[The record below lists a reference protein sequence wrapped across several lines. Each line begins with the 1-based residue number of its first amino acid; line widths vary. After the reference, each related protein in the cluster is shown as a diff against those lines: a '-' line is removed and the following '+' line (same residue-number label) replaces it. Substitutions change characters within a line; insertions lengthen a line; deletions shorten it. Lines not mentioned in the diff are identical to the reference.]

1 MPRIPRELI
10 VYSDASV
17 HKIWRGHN
25 KEWNLNTRN
34 EKLRYLKFMMDEHK
48 ENNPNPMQALCLMSN
63 HTHEIVYIDDVK
75 TFSNQMRRHHSRYG
89 AYFNKLH
96 TRRGKVAQDR
106 PKTCLIGSHEDAMK
120 VTFYVHANPL
130 RARITKNASNY
141 PWSTHKLY
149 AFGEKPNWLKHFVWP
164 DWYMAL
170 GKNWLQ
176 RQKMYRKLFDAYL
189 REFGL
194 IKQPNFYQNFIGPTL
209 WKLPL
214 QQKILEWYRSHAP
227 PTLAA

>member
-10 VYSDASV
+10 VYPDASV

-130 RARITKNASNY
+130 RARIN
-141 PWSTHKLY
+141 
-149 AFGEKPNWLKHFVWP
+149 
-164 DWYMAL
+164 
-170 GKNWLQ
+170 
-176 RQKMYRKLFDAYL
+176 QKC
-189 REFGL
+189 
-194 IKQPNFYQNFIGPTL
+194 
-209 WKLPL
+209 
-214 QQKILEWYRSHAP
+214 
-227 PTLAA
+227 

>member
-1 MPRIPRELI
+1 
-10 VYSDASV
+10 
-17 HKIWRGHN
+17 
-25 KEWNLNTRN
+25 
-34 EKLRYLKFMMDEHK
+34 
-48 ENNPNPMQALCLMSN
+48 
-63 HTHEIVYIDDVK
+63 
-75 TFSNQMRRHHSRYG
+75 
-89 AYFNKLH
+89 
-96 TRRGKVAQDR
+96 
-106 PKTCLIGSHEDAMK
+106 
-120 VTFYVHANPL
+120 
-130 RARITKNASNY
+130 
-141 PWSTHKLY
+141 
-149 AFGEKPNWLKHFVWP
+149 
-164 DWYMAL
+164 MAL